1 MLQCIVCKVKF
12 AIASQ
17 LPFHSDREHNYL
29 KAFDDAPYPQK
40 TINWKK
46 PKAQPKPNFLC
57 IISGAKFSNN
67 IGELRAA
74 RP

>member
-1 MLQCIVCKVKF
+1 M
-12 AIASQ
+12 
-17 LPFHSDREHNYL
+17 NYL
-29 KAFDDAPYPQK
+29 KAFDDEPHPQK